1 MDIAIDLPSGPR
13 QREFLDYLN
22 AALRER
28 MGSYGGSSGFT
39 DDGKFET
46 TVSGKTRL
54 ETSELDLTWRITFLV
69 DGTLEK
75 VSVFAVQ
82 MGESGRDWEILVHAF
97 VTSVLS
103 SVVSEKKQKFFKRNF
118 FFYIGEQLDGEYWL
132 PSFRFAPAYPNDP
145 EPFLINAERVVSID
159 QEIEAIDEMHA
170 RSIAE
175 ENARRHA
182 SRLSLILNIA
192 LYQNDSAQRWVI
204 PNSKNRDEPRSERL
218 QLGFINDEIKLDVM
232 PSKSA
237 VCELGKYE
245 GEIRAYYRHVG
256 KLISLP
262 KETRRILR
270 AVDNAHV
277 SIKEA
282 FDRGARLNQVS
293 LQCGRL
299 FPTVGLAYRVATIE
313 AICKTENSKSN
324 FSAFMRKHVGTS
336 DRIEILL
343 EYLYGSVRS
352 AHFHG
357 GEFPTGEFSR
367 HYDFDAF
374 SDVNDFDRDS
384 IHRECFQLMRKA
396 IVSWMLSLIVSDGGA
411 A

>member
-1 MDIAIDLPSGPR
+1 MDIAIGLPSGPR

-46 TVSGKTRL
+46 AVSGKTKF
-54 ETSELDLTWRITFLV
+54 EASELDLTWRITFLA

-75 VSVFAVQ
+75 VSVFADQ
-82 MGESGRDWEILVHAF
+82 IGESSRDWEISAHAF

-103 SVVSEKKQKFFKRNF
+103 SVLSEKKQKFFKRNF

-132 PSFRFAPAYPNDP
+132 PGFRFAPAYPEDP
-145 EPFLINAERVVSID
+145 QPLFMNAERIISID
-159 QEIEAIDEMHA
+159 QEVEAIDEMHA
-170 RSIAE
+170 FSIAE

-192 LYQNDSAQRWVI
+192 LYQNDNAHRWVI
-204 PNSKNRDEPRSERL
+204 PDFDNKDELRSERL

-245 GEIRAYYRHVG
+245 GEIRANYRYMG

-262 KETRRILR
+262 KETRRILK

-299 FPTVGLAYRVATIE
+299 FPSVGLAYRVATIE

-324 FSAFMRKHVGTS
+324 FSGFMREHVGSS
-336 DRIEILL
+336 DRIEKLL

-367 HYDFDAF
+367 HYHFDAF

-384 IHRECFQLMRKA
+384 MHRECFQLTRRA
-396 IVSWMLSLIVSDGGA
+396 IVSWMLSLIANDEVA